1 MLVKILKE
9 VFILVALMLS
19 LMTIY
24 GKLFVFKKKHPSFVS
39 DYCATMAAIL
49 GIYELLGIIL
59 AFMVVGLT
67 SKFILLGFALSPFVI
82 GALVTYHTEK
92 YWTVAQTLLFIF
104 SVVYA
109 IGI

>member
-1 MLVKILKE
+1 MLVEILKYG
-9 VFILVALMLS
+9 FTFVAFVLS

-39 DYCATMAAIL
+39 DYCATLAAFL
-49 GIYELLGIIL
+49 GLYELFGLIL
-59 AFMVVGLT
+59 AFLIVGLT
-67 SKFILLGFALSPFVI
+67 AKLILLSLALSPFLI
-82 GALVTYHTEK
+82 GVLVTYHTEK
-92 YWTVAQTLLFIF
+92 YWTVAQTLIFIF